1 MDTLKN
7 TNKKD
12 NYLKLIHNK
21 IYKKYNNNKHLN
33 YNTIVINNLLS
44 NSKCHIVAI
53 FKDFLLYD
61 EYAEFLKRFY
71 KYHEI
76 VPRLIKIYKYY
87 NKTSFLYPNYSPLV
101 ESKYIYYNIIKKQI
115 IINKMANYKK
125 RNLKKNID
133 IKKEED
139 IKKDEKDFFS
149 NTIYNDILNE
159 SKSFMSLLFGE
170 EGKKNGKKNTEKIE
184 NEKEIE
190 DFKKIIDTIQKTEIK
205 KKKFSDLFLK
215 NNIKKK
221 INYKKPD
228 IADIKVYNNTK
239 YKKNNIYYINNNIN
253 NNSNSLFVKSTNNST
268 ASPKNSVIN
277 TIQNQKFLFEKFKKN
292 KVVKNNRGSY
302 KKEKENDN
310 IYKKVF
316 LNNNNSNYNNT
327 NANISNDKLKEK
339 IVYHRKVKSN
349 LIGNYLNKLD
359 LPSNLNVVN
368 SLKIANEAIGNSQK
382 KNCIKVTL
390 FKNNNK
396 NKKINKSNN
405 DIKDLKNSITR
416 IIKLP
421 KQAAKNISTEGN
433 IKNNKTQMLK
443 TPKAKL
449 KENIL
454 IKLTKIKNNSTKIE
468 IPFITK
474 KPLYYI
480 TKKRKS
486 PIYIRN
492 NFKAITFNNSNG
504 EIEPSLNTNTVLNS
518 YRKPDRGLKSLYIN
532 PNITGPYSKPKGLNK
547 EKKYIGISSK
557 KLFDNSDLYL
567 SPIKAKKVN
576 NNILSKQTK
585 IK

>member
-1 MDTLKN
+1 MDTFKN
-7 TNKKD
+7 TNKID
-12 NYLKLIHNK
+12 NYLKLIHKK

-33 YNTIVINNLLS
+33 YNIIVINNLLS

-53 FKDFLLYD
+53 FKDFLLYY
-61 EYAEFLKRFY
+61 EYVEFLKRFY
-71 KYHEI
+71 KYDEI

-87 NKTSFLYPNYSPLV
+87 HKSSLLYPNYSPLV
-101 ESKYIYYNIIKKQI
+101 ESKYIYYNIIKKQM

-125 RNLKKNID
+125 RNLKKNKE

-139 IKKDEKDFFS
+139 NKKNEKDFFS
-149 NTIYNDILNE
+149 NTIYNDILDE

-170 EGKKNGKKNTEKIE
+170 EGKKSGKKNIEKIE

-205 KKKFSDLFLK
+205 KKKFSELFLK

-228 IADIKVYNNTK
+228 IADIKVYNNKK
-239 YKKNNIYYINNNIN
+239 YNKNNIYYINNNN
-253 NNSNSLFVKSTNNST
+253 NANSLFVKSTNNST
-268 ASPKNSVIN
+268 ASPTNSVIN
-277 TIQNQKFLFEKFKKN
+277 TIQNQKFLFEKSKKN
-292 KVVKNNRGSY
+292 KIIKNNRSSY
-302 KKEKENDN
+302 KKENV
-310 IYKKVF
+310 YKKVF
-316 LNNNNSNYNNT
+316 LNNYTTNNT
-327 NANISNDKLKEK
+327 NTNTNISNDKLQEK

-368 SLKIANEAIGNSQK
+368 SLKIANEAIAESQK
-382 KNCIKVTL
+382 KNIIKVTL
-390 FKNNNK
+390 FKNDK
-396 NKKINKSNN
+396 NKKLNKSNK
-405 DIKDLKNSITR
+405 DIKSIKNSLTKIITVPR
-416 IIKLP
+416 
-421 KQAAKNISTEGN
+421 QVSKNISTEGS
-433 IKNNKTQMLK
+433 IKNIKTQMIK
-443 TPKAKL
+443 TPKEKL

-454 IKLTKIKNNSTKIE
+454 IKLTKIKNTSKKIE

-492 NFKAITFNNSNG
+492 NFQAITFNNSNG
-504 EIEPSLNTNTVLNS
+504 EIEPTLNTNTVLNS
-518 YRKPDRGLKSLYIN
+518 YRKPDTGLKSSYIN

-547 EKKYIGISSK
+547 DKKYIGISAK
-557 KLFDNSDLYL
+557 KLFSNSDLYL
-567 SPIKAKKVN
+567 SPIKDKKN
-576 NNILSKQTK
+576 K
-585 IK
+585 